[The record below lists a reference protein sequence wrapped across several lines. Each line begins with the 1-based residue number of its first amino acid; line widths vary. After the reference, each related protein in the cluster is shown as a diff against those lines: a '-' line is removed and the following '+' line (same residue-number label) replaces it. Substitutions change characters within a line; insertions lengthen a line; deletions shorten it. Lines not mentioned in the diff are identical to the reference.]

1 MIAWA
6 IEALIASALLMVLV
20 LAIRTPV
27 RAAFGPQVAYA
38 LWAIPALRLIL
49 PPDIMP
55 RIWPETANPIADAGE
70 VIYIF
75 DTGSTPVAAAASATP
90 ILGEIVAWL
99 WLAGGLAFLAWQA
112 IAFLNLRHRL
122 LCGARE
128 RRRVGNVRVMEARSG
143 EGPLAFG
150 IFDRCVVLPADFD
163 AAYDSEEQRLALA
176 HELAHHQ
183 RGDLI
188 ANTIALAVL
197 ALHWFNPV
205 AWFAFRAFRADQEMA
220 CDARVI
226 AADPAIRHAYGL
238 AIVKSARGGTITA
251 ACHLHT
257 IEQLKGRLKML
268 NAKAKSRGRQAF
280 GALAAT
286 AIAATALV
294 GTASGTR
301 ANAAIEQASD
311 RVVTALAVPPAP
323 LAPLAPVSAVVP
335 PTPPAPPAPMSAAV
349 PPVPPVPPV
358 PQEVEAPPAPP
369 VPPEWTDEDRKIV
382 KRKVKVIRD
391 GKVVAFNEHDIPNI
405 DARDCGDGEGDGKA
419 HVIKRKDGKKQ
430 ITIICTNRIERH
442 AQIAAAHAVDAE
454 KISRDAMRSAMAGLA
469 AARQSIANAEM
480 SAEDRAEALAGI
492 DEAQR
497 EMEAEL
503 RKGE

>member
-6 IEALIASALLMVLV
+6 IEALIASALLMLLV

-49 PPDIMP
+49 PPDILP
-55 RIWPETANPIADAGE
+55 RIWPEAANPIADAGE

-75 DTGSTPVAAAASATP
+75 DGGMAPVAAATSAP
-90 ILGEIVAWL
+90 IMGEIVAWL
-99 WLAGGLAFLAWQA
+99 WIAGGLAFLAWQA

-128 RRRVGNVRVMEARSG
+128 RLRVGGVRVMEATSG

-188 ANTIALAVL
+188 ANTVALAVL
-197 ALHWFNPV
+197 ALHWFNPL

-257 IEQLKGRLKML
+257 IEQLKGRLRML
-268 NAKAKSRGRQAF
+268 NAKAKSRGRQTL

-301 ANAAIEQASD
+301 ASAAIEQASD
-311 RVVTALAVPPAP
+311 RVATALAVPPAP
-323 LAPLAPVSAVVP
+323 
-335 PTPPAPPAPMSAAV
+335 PAPPAPMSVAA
-349 PPVPPVPPV
+349 PPAPPM
-358 PQEVEAPPAPP
+358 PQSAEAPPAPP
-369 VPPEWTDEDRKIV
+369 VPPAPPEWTDEDGKIV
-382 KRKVKVIRD
+382 KKRVRVIRD
-391 GKVVAFNEHDIPNI
+391 GKEVAFNPDDMPTIN
-405 DARDCGDGEGDGKA
+405 ARDCTDGEGDGKRY
-419 HVIKRKDGKKQ
+419 VIHRTDGKKK
-430 ITIICTNRIERH
+430 ITIICTNRIEHH
-442 AQIAAAHAVDAE
+442 AEAAALAGVDAE
-454 KISRDAMRSAMAGLA
+454 KISREAMRSAMAGLA
-469 AARQSIANAEM
+469 AARASIASAEM

-497 EMEAEL
+497 EMEADL

>member
-38 LWAIPALRLIL
+38 LWAIPALRMIL

-55 RIWPETANPIADAGE
+55 RFWPEAANPIADASE

-75 DTGSTPVAAAASATP
+75 DTGSAPVAATSATP

-99 WLAGGLAFLAWQA
+99 WLAGGLAFVAWQA
-112 IAFLNLRHRL
+112 IAFLNLRQRL
-122 LCGARE
+122 LCGAHE
-128 RRRVGNVRVMEARSG
+128 RTRIGGVRVMEARSG

-150 IFDRCVVLPADFD
+150 IFDRCVILPADFD
-163 AAYDSEEQRLALA
+163 ASYDSEEQRLALA

-197 ALHWFNPV
+197 ALHWFNPL
-205 AWFAFRAFRADQEMA
+205 AWFAFSAFRADQEMA

-238 AIVKSARGGTITA
+238 AIVKSARAGTITA

-257 IEQLKGRLKML
+257 IEQLKGRLRML
-268 NAKAKSRGRQAF
+268 NGKAKSRSRVAL

-286 AIAATALV
+286 LLTGVALAATA
-294 GTASGTR
+294 SGSK
-301 ANAAIEQASD
+301 AGAAIEQASE
-311 RVVTALAVPPAP
+311 RVVTAL
-323 LAPLAPVSAVVP
+323 
-335 PTPPAPPAPMSAAV
+335 AV

-358 PQEVEAPPAPP
+358 PAAPEAPLAPQAVAAPPAPP
-369 VPPEWTDEDRKIV
+369 APLTPPEWADDNDGGPHKIV
-382 KRKVKVIRD
+382 KRKVRVIRD
-391 GKVVAFNEHDIPNI
+391 GKEVAWNEDDMPNI
-405 DARDCGDGEGDGKA
+405 EGRDCGDGEGDGKT

-430 ITIICTNRIERH
+430 ITIICTNRIERD
-442 AQIAAAHAVDAE
+442 AEAAALASVDAE

-469 AARQSIANAEM
+469 AARASIASAEM
-480 SAEDRAEALAGI
+480 SAEDRAEAMAGI
-492 DEAQR
+492 AEAQR
-497 EMEAEL
+497 ELETEL

>member
-38 LWAIPALRLIL
+38 LWAIPALRMIL

-55 RIWPETANPIADAGE
+55 RIWPEAANPIADAGE

-75 DTGSTPVAAAASATP
+75 DSGSAPVAAATGTP
-90 ILGEIVAWL
+90 IVGEVVAWL

-128 RRRVGNVRVMEARSG
+128 RLRVGSVRVMEARGG

-163 AAYDSEEQRLALA
+163 AAYDGEEQRLALA

-188 ANTIALAVL
+188 ANTIALGVL

-268 NAKAKSRGRQAF
+268 NAKAKSRGRQAL

-286 AIAATALV
+286 GIATMALV

-301 ANAAIEQASD
+301 ASAAIEQASD
-311 RVVTALAVPPAP
+311 RVVTALVGPPAPPAPPAPMSAVVPPVPPAP
-323 LAPLAPVSAVVP
+323 PMPQAAEAPPVP
-335 PTPPAPPAPMSAAV
+335 PTPPAPPA
-349 PPVPPVPPV
+349 
-358 PQEVEAPPAPP
+358 
-369 VPPEWTDEDRKIV
+369 WTDEDGKIV
-382 KRKVKVIRD
+382 KKHVRVIRD
-391 GKVVAFNEHDIPNI
+391 GKEVAFNPDDIPNI
-405 DARDCGDGEGDGKA
+405 DARDCGDGEGDAKT

-442 AQIAAAHAVDAE
+442 AEAAALASVDAE
-454 KISRDAMRSAMAGLA
+454 KISREAMRGAMAGLA
-469 AARQSIANAEM
+469 SARASIASAQM

>member
-27 RAAFGPQVAYA
+27 RAAFGPQIAYA

-55 RIWPETANPIADAGE
+55 RFWPEAANPIADAGE

-75 DTGSTPVAAAASATP
+75 DSGSASVAAATVTP

-99 WLAGGLAFLAWQA
+99 WLAGGLAFLGWQA

-122 LCGARE
+122 LCGAHE
-128 RRRVGNVRVMEARSG
+128 RTRVGGVRVMEAKSG

-150 IFDRCVVLPADFD
+150 IFDRCVILPADFD
-163 AAYDSEEQRLALA
+163 ASYDSEEQRLALA

-188 ANTIALAVL
+188 ANTIALGVL
-197 ALHWFNPV
+197 ALHWFNPL

-268 NAKAKSRGRQAF
+268 NAKAKSRGRQTL

-286 AIAATALV
+286 AIATAALV
-294 GTASGTR
+294 GTASGTK
-301 ANAAIEQASD
+301 ASAAIEQASD

-323 LAPLAPVSAVVP
+323 
-335 PTPPAPPAPMSAAV
+335 PAPPAPMSA
-349 PPVPPVPPV
+349 PVPPAPQAAEALPV
-358 PQEVEAPPAPP
+358 PPAPP
-369 VPPEWTDEDRKIV
+369 PPLPPKWSDDDRKIV
-382 KRKVKVIRD
+382 KKRVRVIRD
-391 GKVVAFNEHDIPNI
+391 GKEVAFNARDMPNI
-405 DARDCGDGEGDGKA
+405 DARDCRDGEGGGKT
-419 HVIKRKDGKKQ
+419 HVIERKDGKKH
-430 ITIICTNRIERH
+430 ITIICTNRIKRH
-442 AQIAAAHAVDAE
+442 AQLAATHTVDAE
-454 KISRDAMRSAMAGLA
+454 KISRDAMRSAMAGLDS
-469 AARQSIANAEM
+469 ARASIASAEM
-480 SAEDRAEALAGI
+480 SAEDRAEAMAGI